1 MESRNIVTR
10 NLNENY
16 TVCCVTLHKRSD
28 DVVLLEKKFFFSSLS
43 MRKKILRSKFY
54 GPFMLAYAW
63 SCSVVKV

>member
-28 DVVLLEKKFFFSSLS
+28 DVVLLEKNFFFRHYQCA
-43 MRKKILRSKFY
+43 RKFSAQN
-54 GPFMLAYAW
+54 FMDLLCW
-63 SCSVVKV
+63 HTLGVVAL